1 MMYMKARARKATR
14 QNGFSLLELLIV
26 MAIAVIAAAFA
37 VPAYTSITRYLR
49 IAGDARDLNAAI
61 NEAKMRAASGFT
73 RSRVY
78 ADLAANTFR
87 VDVWNKT
94 LNGGLGCFQAVNNI
108 SANACSS
115 AAAGSVQNLS
125 AGVTYGTA
133 SVGSAPPN
141 TQSTFAQ
148 APNCVQHNGN
158 AYGIVASTACITFN
172 SRGIPINPQ
181 TAAPVGNDAFYITDN
196 NTLYGVTVGLTGVA
210 QVWTTSASGAGAW
223 EHR

>member
-1 MMYMKARARKATR
+1 MMYMKVRARKAAR
-14 QNGFSLLELLIV
+14 QNGFSFLELLIV
-26 MAIAVIAAAFA
+26 MAIAVVAAAFA

-94 LNGGLGCFQAVNNI
+94 LNGGLGCFQAVNDI
-108 SANACSS
+108 SANVCSS
-115 AAAGSVQNLS
+115 VATGSVQNLS
-125 AGVTYGTA
+125 AGITYGTA

-141 TQSTFAQ
+141 TQTQFAQ
-148 APNCVQHNGN
+148 APSCVQHNGN
-158 AYGIVASTACITFN
+158 AYGLVSGTACITFN
-172 SRGIPINPQ
+172 SRGIPINPALG
-181 TAAPVGNDAFYITDN
+181 TPVGNDAFYITDN

-210 QVWTTSASGAGAW
+210 QVWTTSASGAAAW